1 MKRVFLGIILAGTV
15 SAAFAQKSEVN
26 EAKKKWGIFQLTSQG
41 ASTPLAKKLE
51 TIKSGLAN
59 TDKAIA
65 DEKSKVMPEAWSY
78 RALFAS
84 SAAILDTVDAAN
96 ADANIKI
103 AQEAITEGKKN

>member
-1 MKRVFLGIILAGTV
+1 
-15 SAAFAQKSEVN
+15 
-26 EAKKKWGIFQLTSQG
+26 
-41 ASTPLAKKLE
+41 
-51 TIKSGLAN
+51 
-59 TDKAIA
+59 
-65 DEKSKVMPEAWSY
+65 MPEAWSY